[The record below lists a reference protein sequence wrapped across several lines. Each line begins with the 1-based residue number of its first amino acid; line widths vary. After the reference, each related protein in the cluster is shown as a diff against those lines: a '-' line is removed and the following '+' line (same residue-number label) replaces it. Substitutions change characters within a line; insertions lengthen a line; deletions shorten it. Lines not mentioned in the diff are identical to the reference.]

1 MNAPNATA
9 LQQAP
14 THLSRFTGRPV
25 ATRADG
31 LPIWLPRKQENRH
44 EGR

>member
-1 MNAPNATA
+1 MTTPNASA

-31 LPIWLPRKQENRH
+31 KPIWLPRNQENRK
-44 EGR
+44 

>member
-1 MNAPNATA
+1 MTTPNASA
-9 LQQAP
+9 LKEAP

-31 LPIWLPRKQENRH
+31 LPIWLPRKQEIRK
-44 EGR
+44 